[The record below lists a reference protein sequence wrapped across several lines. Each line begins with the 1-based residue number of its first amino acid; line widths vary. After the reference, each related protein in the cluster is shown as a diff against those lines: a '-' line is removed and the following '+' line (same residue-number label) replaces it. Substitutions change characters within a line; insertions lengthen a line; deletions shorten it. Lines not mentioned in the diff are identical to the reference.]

1 MIGYDSIEDIPE
13 ELYIETLLA
22 GDTDDDLEEFE
33 DDEEE
38 HDIVKG
44 MIRTEKGAN
53 LMPLNKYLFWVAKS
67 SNKIEIKKAVED
79 IYKIKVDG
87 VNTVTMRG
95 KAKRVRYAMGKTPDW
110 KKAIVTLKEGNKI
123 DVT

>member
-1 MIGYDSIEDIPE
+1 MKDP
-13 ELYIETLLA
+13 
-22 GDTDDDLEEFE
+22 
-33 DDEEE
+33 
-38 HDIVKG
+38 HDIVKS

-53 LMPLNKYLFWVAKS
+53 LMPLNKYLFWVAKD

-95 KAKRVRYAMGKTPDW
+95 KSKRVRYAIGKTPDW

-123 DVT
+123 DVS

>member
-1 MIGYDSIEDIPE
+1 MKDP
-13 ELYIETLLA
+13 
-22 GDTDDDLEEFE
+22 
-33 DDEEE
+33 

-53 LMPLNKYLFWVAKS
+53 LMPLNKYLFWVDKG

-87 VNTVTMRG
+87 VNTITMRG
-95 KAKRVRYAMGKTPDW
+95 KSKRVRYAIGRTPDW
-110 KKAIVTLKEGNKI
+110 KKAIVTLKEGSKI
-123 DVT
+123 DVA